1 MSEAREA
8 MEDPGVTISKITVGE
23 EAAVRF
29 NAGKDTYLFTLLQ
42 SDLNELAGETLDAA
56 SKNALEQIE
65 LARKAQDQQQEPGT
79 ILNGFGITAIATLI
93 LVVG

>member
-1 MSEAREA
+1 MRQWKTRASQYQKSLSAK
-8 MEDPGVTISKITVGE
+8 T
-23 EAAVRF
+23 AAVRF

-42 SDLNELAGETLDAA
+42 SDLNELAGETLDTA